1 MAPSRIHELRQ
12 LSTDGDVLIEQ
23 LWCTNKFVQYKQES
37 PKSEAVST
45 QTPDKFTCHSNLAYK
60 TQ

>member
-1 MAPSRIHELRQ
+1 MEMSL
-12 LSTDGDVLIEQ
+12 LSSCDVVL
-23 LWCTNKFVQYKQES
+23 VQYKQES

-45 QTPDKFTCHSNLAYK
+45 QTPDKFTRHSNLAYK